1 MYVQAEGSR
10 ISSTVGRKIRYRF
23 PSSKLSTRYVWEG
36 RQETPYGQRGTQP
49 ASLAYVS
56 YVGWKLWAQPCLN
69 RLARSYDTYAR
80 AIAPRYTHREQEREQ
95 KQDRRRVGTWRRE
108 RESSTLRV
116 PRCGTM
122 RARALLYRKSFMRER
137 SRSTRFGT
145 GNGLN
150 GGWSRLT
157 GPNENVRGKYPLP
170 FFSSP
175 RPFVPLESRK
185 KGGKEERRE
194 SLLRNVDKAE
204 TGAGRI
210 ENLVAA
216 SIAGGKSRSFF
227 TLIDTHYPPTDL
239 LWNWSDEFCVF
250 LTGSRYATSD

>member
-1 MYVQAEGSR
+1 MGGKAR
-10 ISSTVGRKIRYRF
+10 DAIR
-23 PSSKLSTRYVWEG
+23 PTG
-36 RQETPYGQRGTQP
+36 NA
-49 ASLAYVS
+49 ASLARLRFLRWLETL
-56 YVGWKLWAQPCLN
+56 GAALPQPTRTLVRHVCT
-69 RLARSYDTYAR
+69 RDRS
-80 AIAPRYTHREQEREQ
+80 AIHSP
-95 KQDRRRVGTWRRE
+95 GTGTGTETGSKTCGHLETRE

-137 SRSTRFGT
+137 SRSTSFGT